1 MNRPP
6 AHRRQPASWVQ
17 RAAVWPV
24 RSLKILLI
32 GITTCGLGWFWLAF
46 YVYVEWRRKQ
56 QSEKIQRPREKNSG
70 ANWN

>member
-6 AHRRQPASWVQ
+6 AHRRRPASWLQ

-46 YVYVEWRRKQ
+46 YVYVEWRQRQ
-56 QSEKIQRPREKNSG
+56 REGQRLQRGDSEASRPR
-70 ANWN
+70 